1 MKLENE
7 VLKLTKKYVEQVI
20 KPRAYELDESEEFPV
35 DIIMEMG
42 KYGLLGVL
50 YPAEYGGLDMG
61 MYSMIQVI
69 KELAK
74 GSAAIAMTVVA
85 HSILSGYPL
94 FKFGSNYLKEKY
106 LTGIISGQ
114 MIAAFTLTEESSG
127 SDALSL
133 GTTAI
138 LTDEGY
144 VLNGKK
150 VFITN
155 ANFADVFIVAART
168 RNDKMF
174 GLTLFAVDR
183 DAEGVSVSGRSEKK
197 LGVRCSD
204 TGELYL
210 DNVLVPKEAIIGKK
224 NLGITALN
232 STLCVARIGMAAIA
246 LGISLECKQLSM
258 EYVVNRKQFDQKI
271 FNFQLIK
278 EKIAQMELKT
288 DISELML
295 SNVCSMFDRGENIQ
309 KQASETKLFSTD
321 MVMGIAREAMQIF
334 GAYGYSRDLPLERY
348 YRDAKIT
355 EIGDGTSEIQ
365 KVIIA
370 DEAIKRLKKDKYG

>member
-1 MKLENE
+1 MELENE
-7 VLKLTKKYVEQVI
+7 ILTLTQRYVNQVI
-20 KPRAYELDESEEFPV
+20 KPRALELDEKEEFPI
-35 DIIMEMG
+35 DIINEIG
-42 KYGLLGVL
+42 EYGLLGII
-50 YPAEYGGLDMG
+50 YPSEYGGLDMG
-61 MYSMIQVI
+61 LYSMIQVI

-85 HSILSGYPL
+85 HSLLSGYPI
-94 FKFGSNYLKEKY
+94 FKYGSKYLKDKY
-106 LTGIISGQ
+106 LPGIINGQ
-114 MIAAFTLTEESSG
+114 IVAAFALTEETSG

-133 GTTAI
+133 ETSAVK
-138 LTDEGY
+138 TDEGY

-155 ANFADVFIVAART
+155 ANYADVFIVAART
-168 RNDKMF
+168 SNDKML
-174 GLTLFAVDR
+174 GITLFAVDKN
-183 DAEGVSVSGRSEKK
+183 AKGLSVSGKTEKK

-210 DNVLVPKEAIIGKK
+210 DNVVVPKEAVIGKK
-224 NLGITALN
+224 NLGVSALN

-258 EYVVNRKQFDQKI
+258 EYVLNRKQFNQSI

-278 EKIAQMELKT
+278 EKIAQMEMKT
-288 DISELML
+288 DISELL
-295 SNVCSMFDRGENIQ
+295 ISSVCSKFDCGENIQ
-309 KQASETKLFSTD
+309 KFASEAKLFSTD
-321 MVMGIAREAMQIF
+321 MVMEITREAIQIF

-365 KVIIA
+365 KIIIA
-370 DEAIKRLKKDKYG
+370 DEAIKQLKEG

>member
-1 MKLENE
+1 MELENE
-7 VLKLTKKYVEQVI
+7 ILTLTQRYVNQVI
-20 KPRAYELDESEEFPV
+20 KPRALELDEKEEFPI
-35 DIIMEMG
+35 DIINEIG
-42 KYGLLGVL
+42 EYGLLGII
-50 YPAEYGGLDMG
+50 YPSEYGGLDMG
-61 MYSMIQVI
+61 LYSMIQVI

-85 HSILSGYPL
+85 HSLLSGYPI
-94 FKFGSNYLKEKY
+94 FKYGSKYLKDKY
-106 LTGIISGQ
+106 LPGIINGQ
-114 MIAAFTLTEESSG
+114 MVAAFALTEETSG

-133 GTTAI
+133 ETSAVK
-138 LTDEGY
+138 TDEGY

-155 ANFADVFIVAART
+155 ANYADVFIVAART
-168 RNDKMF
+168 SNDKML
-174 GLTLFAVDR
+174 GITLFAVDKN
-183 DAEGVSVSGRSEKK
+183 AKGLSVSGKTEKK

-210 DNVLVPKEAIIGKK
+210 DNVVVPREAVIGKK
-224 NLGITALN
+224 NLGVSALN

-258 EYVVNRKQFDQKI
+258 EYVLNRKQFNQSI

-278 EKIAQMELKT
+278 EKIAQMEMKT
-288 DISELML
+288 DISELL
-295 SNVCSMFDRGENIQ
+295 ISSVCSKFDCGENIQ
-309 KQASETKLFSTD
+309 KFASEAKLFSTD
-321 MVMGIAREAMQIF
+321 MVMEITREAIQIF

-365 KVIIA
+365 KIIIA
-370 DEAIKRLKKDKYG
+370 DEAIKQLKEG